1 MDFVIPRSLA
11 TILASALSM
20 HPAFYGLDPLVEHS
34 SSDSNQLAHRNNR
47 HDIFYAQLVGHAG
60 IGKRRLAACIRS
72 EVTPP
77 PALAEQAHSIRNP
90 PSNTDIK
97 FRTAETLPIDI
108 SNPSNSNASTT
119 SSTLPL
125 LRTSDQTALVPKT
138 TVEPGTRYDLI
149 LLMVN
154 MTNRVSWDECKRSL
168 LCLDAGWFLGRCA
181 IVVTQVCAVSKYAFD
196 RDDITEFLDEFYDVP
211 TIWTNLDKDEEA
223 TLAAAQVIRMLEI
236 GAGYRVRKETSS
248 FGSTSSSSLSE
259 SGTATTSAQGQTRA
273 ASLTRG
279 SAIGSRTTAT
289 HLMMKSPDKYTV
301 RVTTLLD
308 EAAPED
314 Q

>member
-11 TILASALSM
+11 TIL
-20 HPAFYGLDPLVEHS
+20 
-34 SSDSNQLAHRNNR
+34 
-47 HDIFYAQLVGHAG
+47 LVGHAG
-60 IGKRRLAACIRS
+60 IGKRRLAACIRT

-77 PALAEQAHSIRNP
+77 PALAEQAHLIRSP
-90 PSNTDIK
+90 PSNTDIQ
-97 FRTAETLPIDI
+97 FRTAEILPLDL
-108 SNPSNSNASTT
+108 SSPSDPTASVA
-119 SSTLPL
+119 LPL
-125 LRTSDQTALVPKT
+125 LRTSDPAGSTSRT

-168 LCLDAGWFLGRCA
+168 LHLDAGWFLGRCA

-211 TIWTNLDKDEEA
+211 TIWTNLDQDEEA

-236 GAGYRVRKETSS
+236 GAGYRLRKEPSS
-248 FGSTSSSSLSE
+248 LGSTLLPGLSGA
-259 SGTATTSAQGQTRA
+259 GTASAQGPARA
-273 ASLTRG
+273 ASLAGG

-289 HLMMKSPDKYTV
+289 HLMVKSPDKYTV
-301 RVTTLLD
+301 QVTTLLD
-308 EAAPED
+308 EGPADRAED
-314 Q
+314 I